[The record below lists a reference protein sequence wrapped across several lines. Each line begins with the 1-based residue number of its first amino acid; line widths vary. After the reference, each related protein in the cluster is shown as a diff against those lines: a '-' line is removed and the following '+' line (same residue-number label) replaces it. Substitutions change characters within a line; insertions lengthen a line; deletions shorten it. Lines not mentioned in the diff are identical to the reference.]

1 MAFSTN
7 FEPESGASAYT
18 MQNLESGDSFKLR
31 FMTEILDGWS
41 LWAEDEEGQPTVIRA
56 EEKEQIDPSQASINK
71 LSGKPN
77 KRKQF
82 VAGIVYNYETERFEV
97 FETDKA
103 SIIKKLWELDQD
115 PDLGDLQ
122 GYDIKL
128 SKTGQGMD
136 TRYSVLPLGKS
147 KVKKDIKERFNE
159 LEYNLHALYDGG
171 NPLDAVSDTNDIADE
186 VDENMDDDEM
196 GDIPL

>member
-1 MAFSTN
+1 MAFSNN
-7 FEPESGASAYT
+7 FTPDAGNSDYT

-41 LWAEDEEGQPTVIRA
+41 LWAEEEGKPTVIRA
-56 EEKEQIDPSQASINK
+56 EEKEDIDPSQAATNK
-71 LSGKPN
+71 LSGKSN

-128 SKTGQGMD
+128 NKTGQGMD
-136 TRYSVLPLGKS
+136 TRYAVLPLGKS
-147 KVKKDIKERFNE
+147 KVKKDIKERFDE

-171 NPLDAVSDTNDIADE
+171 NPLEATGINTEDIADE
-186 VDENMDDDEM
+186 VASMDAEEM
-196 GDIPL
+196 EDNPL